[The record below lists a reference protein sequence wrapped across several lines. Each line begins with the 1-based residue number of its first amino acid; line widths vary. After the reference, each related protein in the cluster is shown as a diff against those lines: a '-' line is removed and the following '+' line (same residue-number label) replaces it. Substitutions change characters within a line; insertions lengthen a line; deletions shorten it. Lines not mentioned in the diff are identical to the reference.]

1 MVFDERS
8 IAMAEILEFRW
19 HGRGGQGAVTAAKVF
34 AEAALA
40 EGKFIQAFPEYGP
53 ERAGAPLAAYNRVSD
68 EAIYVHCAVKEPSY
82 VMVVDPSL
90 LTGGVDVTKGAHK
103 DALYLVN
110 TRKSPKEVRAIMGL
124 TGGKVFTVD
133 ATGISREELGRPL
146 PNTPMLG
153 ALSKISGQIGVETL
167 AAALKRRLGKKFNE
181 KIVNANLR
189 MAQRGHEEVKGE

>member
-1 MVFDERS
+1 
-8 IAMAEILEFRW
+8 MAEILEFRW
-19 HGRGGQGAVTAAKVF
+19 HGRGGQGTVTAAKLF

-40 EGKFIQAFPEYGP
+40 EEKFIQAFPEYGP

-68 EAIYVHCAVKEPSY
+68 EPIYVHCAVKAPGY

-110 TRKSPKEVRAIMGL
+110 TVKSPKEVRETMGIA
-124 TGGKVFTVD
+124 GGKIFTVD
-133 ATGISREELGRPL
+133 ATGISRDELGRPL

-153 ALSKISGQIGVETL
+153 ALSKVSGQVSVETVTG
-167 AAALKRRLGKKFNE
+167 AIKRRLGKKFSE
-181 KIVNANLR
+181 KVVTANLK
-189 MAQRGHEEVKGE
+189 MVQRGYEEVKGE

>member
-1 MVFDERS
+1 
-8 IAMAEILEFRW
+8 MAEILEFRW
-19 HGRGGQGAVTAAKVF
+19 HGRGGQGTVTAAKVF

-68 EAIYVHCAVKEPSY
+68 GPIYVHCAVKTPSY
-82 VMVVDPSL
+82 VMVVDPTL

-103 DALYLVN
+103 HALYLVN
-110 TRKSPKEVRAIMGL
+110 TTKSPKEVRETIGV

-153 ALSKISGQIGVETL
+153 ALSKVSGQVSVETL
-167 AAALKRRLGKKFNE
+167 TGAIKRRLGKKFPE
-181 KIVNANLR
+181 KTISANLR